1 MRHLPPRIVRRVLLA
16 PAAILFLLIVLAI
29 SPVLLLAAFVIDV
42 IRRWQWRVLR
52 LVTFA
57 VVYVLHELV
66 AILVLF
72 VLWIVSG
79 FGVWMRTEWMEAA
92 HYGFARRWLRSL
104 YLAAGALLRLRI
116 DVVEGPEPRP
126 GPLLVFG
133 RHGGIGNSL
142 MYAGVLMARYRRR
155 PRVVMLYLLQWDPV
169 VDMLGHRMPSLFID
183 HDPTKSD
190 GHVDAIAR
198 LASGMRDMDAF
209 IIFPEG
215 HDFTPKLRLR
225 AIGHLR
231 KKGRLEEAARAEDMK
246 NVLPPRHRGAQAAM
260 VAAPNADVAFV
271 AHTVLEDVGS
281 FADIWHRLP
290 LKQPIRACYWRV
302 DAEDLPHGDA
312 DVIAWLY
319 SWWERIDAW
328 IADCKAEEALESG
341 RAGTR

>member
-1 MRHLPPRIVRRVLLA
+1 MRSPPPRIIRRVVLA
-16 PAAILFLLIVLAI
+16 PAVVAFLLVVLALA
-29 SPVLLLAAFVIDV
+29 PLMLLTAFVVDV
-42 IRRWQWRVLR
+42 VRRWHWRVLR
-52 LVTFA
+52 LTTYA

-66 AILVLF
+66 AILALLL
-72 VLWIVSG
+72 LWIVSG
-79 FGVWMRTEWMEAA
+79 FGLWMRTEWMEAA

-116 DVVEGPEPRP
+116 DVVEGPDPRP

-142 MYAGVLMARYRRR
+142 MYAGVLMARYQRR
-155 PRVVMLYLLQWDPV
+155 PRVVMLNLLQWDPI

-183 HDPTKSD
+183 HDPAKSD
-190 GHVDAIAR
+190 AHVEAIAL
-198 LASGMRDMDAF
+198 LAGGMRDMDAF

-225 AIGHLR
+225 AISHLR
-231 KKGRLEEAARAEDMK
+231 DKGRMAEAARAEGME

-260 VAAPNADVAFV
+260 LAAPNADVAFV
-271 AHTVLEDVGS
+271 AHTVLEDVGT

-302 DAEDLPHGDA
+302 DAKDLPHGDA
-312 DVIAWLY
+312 EVIAWLF
-319 SWWERIDAW
+319 SWWERIDEW
-328 IADCKAEEALESG
+328 IAGCKADEEIESG
-341 RAGTR
+341 RGGTR